1 MKFDYTKNPMWLS
14 QEIGIP
20 LVHWCLCLTE
30 EALKKAEN
38 QLKKEGRDFYLKFPY
53 SGAECKFVYRDGNW
67 TDCIV
72 CLVETDDPVENAV
85 SLVHE
90 AVHIWQNLCEYIGEE
105 NPSKEFEAYTIQNIT
120 QRLFDAYKQALEQRS
135 RNEL

>member
-1 MKFDYTKNPMWLS
+1 MF
-14 QEIGIP
+14 
-20 LVHWCLCLTE
+20 
-30 EALKKAEN
+30 
-38 QLKKEGRDFYLKFPY
+38 DFYLKFPY

>member
-14 QEIGIP
+14 KEVGIH
-20 LVHWCLCLTE
+20 LCDWCLCLTD
-30 EALKKAEN
+30 EALQKVQS
-38 QLKKEGRDFYLKFPY
+38 QLQKEGRDFYLKFPTG
-53 SGAECKFVYRDGNW
+53 GAECKFVYRDSKL

-90 AVHIWQNLCEYIGEE
+90 AVHIWQGLCEYIGEE

-120 QRLFDAYKQALEQRS
+120 QRLFDAYKMALEQR
-135 RNEL
+135 EK

>member
-14 QEIGIP
+14 KEVGIS
-20 LVHWCLCLTE
+20 LCHWCLCLTE
-30 EALKKAEN
+30 DALKKVQS
-38 QLKKEGRDFYLKFPY
+38 QLSKEGRYLNLAFPTG
-53 SGAECKFVYRDGNW
+53 GAECKFVYRDDKL

-72 CLVETDDPVENAV
+72 CLVETDDPVDNAV

-90 AVHIWQNLCEYIGEE
+90 AVHIWQALCEYIGEE

-120 QRLFDAYKQALEQRS
+120 QRLFDAYKMALEQRS
-135 RNEL
+135 K

>member
-14 QEIGIP
+14 KEVGIH
-20 LVHWCLCLTE
+20 LCHWCLCLSE
-30 EALKKAEN
+30 DALNKVQR
-38 QLKKEGRDFYLKFPY
+38 QLEKEGRDFYLKFP
-53 SGAECKFVYRDGNW
+53 SGGAECKFVYRDGRL

-72 CLVETDDPVENAV
+72 CLVETDDPIENAV

-90 AVHIWQNLCEYIGEE
+90 AVHIWQGFCDYIGEE

-120 QRLFDAYKQALEQRS
+120 QRLFDAYKLALEQRAK
-135 RNEL
+135 